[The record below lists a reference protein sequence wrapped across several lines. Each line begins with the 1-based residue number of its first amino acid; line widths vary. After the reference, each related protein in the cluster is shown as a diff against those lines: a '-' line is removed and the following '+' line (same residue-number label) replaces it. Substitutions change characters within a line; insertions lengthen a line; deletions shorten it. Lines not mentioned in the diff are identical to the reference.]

1 MQKWLEDRLEDG
13 FHVHH
18 IDRNSKNNEPD
29 NLVLIDGDDHM
40 IMHALPIRRE
50 HFRKKRKEDKRTIE
64 AEIRAQS
71 QQRAAEER
79 WFALKYGYGNEVPI
93 VPPAGQLRRFVGD
106 PVGFAQRSSGI
117 G

>member
-1 MQKWLEDRLEDG
+1 SSLGVASETSRSNAKMVGRSLRRRLPR
-13 FHVHH
+13 HH

-71 QQRAAEER
+71 QHRAAEER
-79 WFALKYGYGNEVPI
+79 WFALKYGYGNE
-93 VPPAGQLRRFVGD
+93 
-106 PVGFAQRSSGI
+106 
-117 G
+117 